1 MASKIKMAAS
11 INRKMT
17 TAATDREV
25 WYTTENKLGLANFV
39 FQGTWLMPNPNYTSC
54 IKKWAYTM
62 TDGTRKV
69 SNKPSPMGMV
79 KIRQYLRKA
88 PPGYYV
94 RKMVSSLNSSLPKYT
109 QN

>member
-1 MASKIKMAAS
+1 MSS
-11 INRKMT
+11 LNQNFL
-17 TAATDREV
+17 TAARDREV

-69 SNKPSPMGMV
+69 SNKASPMGMV
-79 KIRQYLRKA
+79 KICQYSRKA
-88 PPGYYV
+88 PAEYYV
-94 RKMVSSLNSSLPKYT
+94 RKIVSSLNSSLPKYT